1 MSDPVDCLVIGG
13 GPAGL
18 TAAVY
23 LGRFRRSV
31 RIFDAGASRAS
42 LIPITHNVPGFP
54 AGIAGQELLQRLRE
68 QATRYC
74 GNAIVQARVDRLE
87 KLDDGLFAAS
97 AGNDT
102 ILARHVLL
110 ATGSVDI
117 EPELPDVENAVR
129 QGYIRHC
136 PICDG
141 YEIAGQKVALIG
153 YGKNALKEALFIR
166 HFTDDLTL
174 LTLGQPMDLKRVEHA
189 LLSSAGI
196 KVVNEPVTAVYLSDG
211 KLKAVRFDGGQ
222 SLAFDTLYSALG
234 STMRSELAAGVN
246 ASMEENGELFV
257 DRHYQT
263 SVTGL
268 YAAGDIV
275 AGLNQISVAAGHA
288 AIAATAIHNSPHLKG
303 RWSS

>member
-1 MSDPVDCLVIGG
+1 
-13 GPAGL
+13 
-18 TAAVY
+18 
-23 LGRFRRSV
+23 
-31 RIFDAGASRAS
+31 
-42 LIPITHNVPGFP
+42 
-54 AGIAGQELLQRLRE
+54 
-68 QATRYC
+68 
-74 GNAIVQARVDRLE
+74 
-87 KLDDGLFAAS
+87 
-97 AGNDT
+97 
-102 ILARHVLL
+102 
-110 ATGSVDI
+110 
-117 EPELPDVENAVR
+117 
-129 QGYIRHC
+129 
-136 PICDG
+136 
-141 YEIAGQKVALIG
+141 
-153 YGKNALKEALFIR
+153 
-166 HFTDDLTL
+166 
-174 LTLGQPMDLKRVEHA
+174 GQPMDLKRDEHA